1 MAIPTSFYNRKN
13 PWTLICSSASYL
25 FAPHINIQQY
35 FTIIFI
41 YMFNKYSKRIS
52 LFHYLFPL
60 DVAYLPK
67 STLNLNPIRNPCC
80 LPPIFPSLSSACLI
94 SYLDKLHRN
103 SCFFFPKS
111 MTLGNNSDSWQ
122 YVLGKWGVT
131 KHYYSLLELTSIS
144 NSQFSPHTSDFPTT
158 WSFLGTRGSNEPRK
172 SRNFS

>member
-1 MAIPTSFYNRKN
+1 
-13 PWTLICSSASYL
+13 
-25 FAPHINIQQY
+25 
-35 FTIIFI
+35 
-41 YMFNKYSKRIS
+41 MFSKYSKRIS

-111 MTLGNNSDSWQ
+111 MTLRNNSDSLR

-144 NSQFSPHTSDFPTT
+144 NSQFSPHTSDFPRT
-158 WSFLGTRGSNEPRK
+158 WSFWGPGVLMNQGNLGIFRKWNFGSHQIWHRDSQPE
-172 SRNFS
+172 FVLDLQIYYM